1 MSKDKKKQ
9 KEPEY
14 NVELI
19 KRIQPHG
26 GISFKDDLY
35 VKTGDGYEACLHIM
49 EYPQEMDDHWLAPL
63 TNIKGTVVTV
73 DISTDD
79 AEEVKKN
86 LNRSMTEQNQRYR
99 SASSY
104 VDEEDAETKFQLM
117 DTLMKEISR
126 MNEVVKIVDTR
137 IFVADRTWIGL
148 EEKIKEIKTKLDN
161 QGYKAYINLN
171 ETKDDW
177 MSMNNTYR
185 EQQKS
190 REAVEG
196 QSYTSNS
203 LAGGYPFHFSQLE
216 DPRGGYYGYTP
227 TGGNFVWDM
236 FYKTKIRSYYNSLVV
251 GTMGSGKSTLL
262 KIMEEDEGVKG
273 HFLRIF
279 DVADEFVALTEEL
292 GGKIL
297 KPDGSGKDIQNP
309 LEILHA
315 TESEQL
321 NFSRHISRLTTFYK
335 ALNPE
340 AESTEVTDFTNL
352 LTEFY
357 ESIGL
362 TPIVD
367 GVERQISGL
376 PPTAYPIFSEFL
388 DYLNKCIAEML
399 QKEYNEAEMVLAKTR
414 LETLYNITGQI
425 SYIVKTYGNMFNGHS
440 SINNIMDE
448 QIVVFNISGL
458 KDMATN
464 VFAAQMTSLMALCW
478 DNMVTNGKVMK
489 EKYESGKIRIEDVVD
504 FLILVDESHR
514 WVNTKFEVIL
524 DMIITYMRE
533 ARKYFGGICLASQSI
548 RDYVP
553 EGTSDVAL
561 NKLKTLFEL
570 TQYKFI
576 MHQDSNAT
584 DLLRNVFN
592 GILTESQIRKIP
604 KLEMGD
610 AIVNLSSAQ
619 TMEVHIQITEDEK
632 EIFKGG
638 V

>member
-117 DTLMKEISR
+117 DMLMKEISR

-203 LAGGYPFHFSQLE
+203 LAGGYPFHFRQAAIL
-216 DPRGGYYGYTP
+216 YGTC
-227 TGGNFVWDM
+227 
-236 FYKTKIRSYYNSLVV
+236 
-251 GTMGSGKSTLL
+251 
-262 KIMEEDEGVKG
+262 
-273 HFLRIF
+273 
-279 DVADEFVALTEEL
+279 
-292 GGKIL
+292 
-297 KPDGSGKDIQNP
+297 
-309 LEILHA
+309 
-315 TESEQL
+315 
-321 NFSRHISRLTTFYK
+321 
-335 ALNPE
+335 
-340 AESTEVTDFTNL
+340 
-352 LTEFY
+352 
-357 ESIGL
+357 SIK
-362 TPIVD
+362 
-367 GVERQISGL
+367 QKSGL
-376 PPTAYPIFSEFL
+376 ITIHWLSVQW
-388 DYLNKCIAEML
+388 D
-399 QKEYNEAEMVLAKTR
+399 
-414 LETLYNITGQI
+414 LE
-425 SYIVKTYGNMFNGHS
+425 
-440 SINNIMDE
+440 
-448 QIVVFNISGL
+448 
-458 KDMATN
+458 
-464 VFAAQMTSLMALCW
+464 
-478 DNMVTNGKVMK
+478 
-489 EKYESGKIRIEDVVD
+489 
-504 FLILVDESHR
+504 
-514 WVNTKFEVIL
+514 
-524 DMIITYMRE
+524 
-533 ARKYFGGICLASQSI
+533 
-548 RDYVP
+548 
-553 EGTSDVAL
+553 
-561 NKLKTLFEL
+561 
-570 TQYKFI
+570 
-576 MHQDSNAT
+576 
-584 DLLRNVFN
+584 
-592 GILTESQIRKIP
+592 
-604 KLEMGD
+604 
-610 AIVNLSSAQ
+610 NL
-619 TMEVHIQITEDEK
+619 HY
-632 EIFKGG
+632 
-638 V
+638 

>member
-117 DTLMKEISR
+117 DMLMKEISR

-216 DPRGGYYGYTP
+216 DFVKDLELYTCND
-227 TGGNFVWDM
+227 TTQENFNKLLLEKDE
-236 FYKTKIRSYYNSLVV
+236 SLVYACL
-251 GTMGSGKSTLL
+251 SLRPKSMEELL
-262 KIMEEDEGVKG
+262 KKTGFEMPQMA
-273 HFLRIF
+273 
-279 DVADEFVALTEEL
+279 DVLQRL
-292 GGKIL
+292 IQ
-297 KPDGSGKDIQNP
+297 KDFI
-309 LEILHA
+309 
-315 TESEQL
+315 TESFK
-321 NFSRHISRLTTFYK
+321 NY
-335 ALNPE
+335 
-340 AESTEVTDFTNL
+340 
-352 LTEFY
+352 Y
-357 ESIGL
+357 
-362 TPIVD
+362 
-367 GVERQISGL
+367 
-376 PPTAYPIFSEFL
+376 
-388 DYLNKCIAEML
+388 
-399 QKEYNEAEMVLAKTR
+399 
-414 LETLYNITGQI
+414 
-425 SYIVKTYGNMFNGHS
+425 
-440 SINNIMDE
+440 
-448 QIVVFNISGL
+448 
-458 KDMATN
+458 
-464 VFAAQMTSLMALCW
+464 
-478 DNMVTNGKVMK
+478 
-489 EKYESGKIRIEDVVD
+489 
-504 FLILVDESHR
+504 
-514 WVNTKFEVIL
+514 
-524 DMIITYMRE
+524 
-533 ARKYFGGICLASQSI
+533 
-548 RDYVP
+548 
-553 EGTSDVAL
+553 
-561 NKLKTLFEL
+561 
-570 TQYKFI
+570 
-576 MHQDSNAT
+576 
-584 DLLRNVFN
+584 
-592 GILTESQIRKIP
+592 IRKI
-604 KLEMGD
+604 
-610 AIVNLSSAQ
+610 
-619 TMEVHIQITEDEK
+619 
-632 EIFKGG
+632 
-638 V
+638 